1 MHAVSGIKS
10 SHMSNCR
17 LSDELANIRAMID
30 NKRFIYAKST
40 SFDLLYSPTD
50 LSPFWTKE
58 EAQFIKN
65 IVAAQSHE
73 EMEELLE

>member
-1 MHAVSGIKS
+1 MN
-10 SHMSNCR
+10 NCR

-30 NKRFIYAKST
+30 NKKFIHAKSI
-40 SFDLLYSPTD
+40 SFDLLYSEGG

-73 EMEELLE
+73 EMEELLLTDK